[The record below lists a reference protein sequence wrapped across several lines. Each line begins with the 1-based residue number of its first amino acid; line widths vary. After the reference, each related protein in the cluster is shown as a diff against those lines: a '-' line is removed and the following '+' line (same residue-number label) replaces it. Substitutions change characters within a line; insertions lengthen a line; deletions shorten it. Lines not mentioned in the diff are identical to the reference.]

1 MTLHDNASTAAL
13 AVTQT
18 FVVTGLW
25 AVLFDNR
32 VISLLMFILA
42 VISFVV
48 QIYYRHKEHKTKL
61 KELEIKYGKLSDFT
75 ES

>member
-1 MTLHDNASTAAL
+1 MTMHDNASTAAL

-42 VISFVV
+42 VVSFVV
-48 QIYYRHKEHKTKL
+48 QIYYRHKEYKTKL
-61 KELEIKYGKLSDFT
+61 KELEIKYGKLSDSA
-75 ES
+75 ED